1 MSITLLGKPIPRKE
15 GRKKVTGQALYVDDL
30 KFDGMLHGVTV
41 RSSIPRGRIRSISF
55 PKVERPPAAGR
66 SDCDIPWDEFT
77 IVTAKDIPGENYVA
91 LILNDQP
98 YLADQVV
105 NHPEEP
111 IVLLAHEDKYL
122 LEEARRNVRI
132 DYEELP
138 AIFSLEDSLA
148 QKEIIWGADNV
159 FKKFL
164 VNKGDVDQG
173 WSQADFIVEG
183 EYETGAQEQ
192 LYIETNGAIAIANP
206 NDGVTVWGSMQC
218 PYYVHKALIKLFG
231 LPEEKIRVIQTETGG
246 GFGGKEEYPSMIA
259 GHAALLAWKSGKPV
273 KMIYDRAE
281 DMIATTK
288 RHPSRTRHK
297 TAVTRDGKLLAMELD
312 FVIDGGAYCTL
323 SPVVLSRGTIHAAGP
338 YYCPNVRINSKAV
351 ATNVP
356 PHGAFRGFGAP
367 QSIFALERHMD
378 KVAKTIGLPPEEFRR
393 RNFIK
398 EGQTTATNQVI
409 REQVDLEGL
418 MNRAFES
425 SDYHAKR
432 ERFARENSG
441 QCSSPTVRE
450 GVQSEVPAPSLTVGL
465 LPHLATRSTQ
475 IKKGIGFASFMHG
488 AGFTGSGEVYLQSV
502 VGAEAT
508 IEGKVK
514 VLAASTEI
522 GQGTNT
528 VFAQIAAEAL
538 GIDYDLVEVTQPDTA
553 NVPNSGPT
561 VASRT
566 AMIVGKLVESAA
578 LGLKQTLAG
587 SGLLKNQFTESEF
600 RKACGEYISKFGPLK
615 SFSQYQPPPNIH
627 WDDEKYEGDAYG
639 AFAWAVYVAEV
650 SYDPVTYEVHV
661 DDFVAAQEVGRVL
674 NPVLAAG
681 QIEGGV
687 AQAIGYALYE
697 NVVWENGRMLN
708 SQMTNYI
715 IPTAADV
722 PPIRV
727 YFEENPYRFGPAGA
741 KGIGELPMDGPAPAI
756 LNAIENA
763 TGISFNRIPLMPE
776 YIIRSSQ
783 SILTDRRTLSYTV
796 SHGENINYTS

>member
-1 MSITLLGKPIPRKE
+1 MNSHPKPMTFVGKPIPRKE
-15 GRKKVTGQALYVDDL
+15 GRKKVTGAALYVDDL

-41 RSSIPRGRIRSISF
+41 RSSIPRGRIKNIAF
-55 PKVERPPAAGR
+55 EG
-66 SDCDIPWDEFT
+66 DIPWHDFT

-98 YLADQVV
+98 YLADETV

-111 IVLLAHEDKYL
+111 IVLLAHHDKYL
-122 LEEARRNVRI
+122 LEEARRHVRI
-132 DYEELP
+132 EYEEMP
-138 AIFSLEDSLA
+138 AVFSLEDSLA
-148 QKEIIWGADNV
+148 QREIIWGEDNV

-164 VNKGDVDQG
+164 VNKGNVDDA
-173 WSQADFIVEG
+173 WARADFIVEG

-206 NDGVTVWGSMQC
+206 DDGVTVWGSMQC
-218 PYYVHKALIKLFG
+218 PYYVHKALIKLFA

-246 GFGGKEEYPSMIA
+246 GFGGKEEYPSLIS

-281 DMIATTK
+281 DMVATTK

-297 TAVTRDGKLLAMELD
+297 TAVTKEGKLLAMEID

-338 YYCPNVRINSKAV
+338 YSCPNVRINSRAV
-351 ATNVP
+351 ATNMP

-367 QSIFALERHMD
+367 QSIFALERHLD
-378 KVAKTIGLPPEEFRR
+378 KVAKTIALSPEEFRR

-398 EGQTTATNQVI
+398 TGETTATNQVI
-409 REQVDLEGL
+409 REKVDLEGL
-418 MNRAFES
+418 MNRAFEVT
-425 SDYHAKR
+425 DYHAKR
-432 ERFARENSG
+432 ERFAAENDAG
-441 QCSSPTVRE
+441 CE
-450 GVQSEVPAPSLTVGL
+450 PSLTVGL
-465 LPHLATRSTQ
+465 LPQSQARVR
-475 IKKGIGFASFMHG
+475 KGIGFATFMHG

-502 VGAEAT
+502 VGAEGTADGRVR
-508 IEGKVK
+508 I
-514 VLAASTEI
+514 LAASTEI

-528 VFAQIAAEAL
+528 IFAQIASETL
-538 GIDYDLVEVTQPDTA
+538 GIDYDLIEVVQPDTA
-553 NVPNSGPT
+553 QVPNSGPT

-566 AMIVGKLVESAA
+566 AMIVGKLVESAV
-578 LGLKQTLAG
+578 LGLKQTLVG
-587 SGLLKNQFTESEF
+587 SGLLRDQFTQTEF
-600 RKACGEYISKFGPLK
+600 QKACSAYIAKFGKLQ
-615 SFSQYQPPPNIH
+615 STSQYQPPPGVR

-650 SYDPVTYEVHV
+650 SYDPLTYEAHV
-661 DDFVAAQEVGRVL
+661 DDFVAVQEVGRVI
-674 NPVLAAG
+674 NPTLAAG

-687 AQAIGYALYE
+687 AQAIGFTLYE
-697 NVVWENGRMLN
+697 NVVWQDGRMAN
-708 SQMTNYI
+708 GQMTNYI
-715 IPTAADV
+715 MPTAADL

-727 YFEENPYRFGPAGA
+727 YFEENPYAFGPNGA

-763 TGISFNRIPLMPE
+763 TSRSFNRIPLMPE
-776 YIIRSSQ
+776 LISQ
-783 SILTDRRTLSYTV
+783 TMNATK
-796 SHGENINYTS
+796 

>member
-1 MSITLLGKPIPRKE
+1 MTSVGKPIPRKE
-15 GRKKVTGQALYVDDL
+15 GRQKVTGAALYVDDL

-41 RSSIPRGRIRSISF
+41 RSSIARGRIKSISF
-55 PKVERPPAAGR
+55 EQPPATAGGTDR
-66 SDCDIPWDEFT
+66 SDQPPAIAGGTDRAIPWHEFT

-98 YLADQVV
+98 YLADEVV

-111 IVLLAHEDKYL
+111 IVLLAHPDKYL
-122 LEEARRNVRI
+122 LEEARRHVSI

-138 AIFSLEDSLA
+138 AIFSLEDSLD
-148 QKEIIWGADNV
+148 QKEIIWGDDNV

-164 VNKGDVDQG
+164 VNKGDIDSAWAEG
-173 WSQADFIVEG
+173 DFIVEG

-192 LYIETNGAIAIANP
+192 LYIEPNGAIAIANRA
-206 NDGVTVWGSMQC
+206 DGVTVWGSMQC
-218 PYYVHKALIKLFG
+218 PYYIHKALIKLFG

-246 GFGGKEEYPSMIA
+246 GFGGKEEYPSMIS
-259 GHAALLAWKSGKPV
+259 GHAALLAWKSGRPV

-281 DMIATTK
+281 DMVATTK

-297 TAVTRDGKLLAMELD
+297 TAVTKDGKLLAMEID

-338 YYCPNVRINSKAV
+338 YFCPNVRIQSKAV
-351 ATNVP
+351 ATNAP

-367 QSIFALERHMD
+367 QSIFGLELQMD
-378 KVAKTIGLPPEEFRR
+378 KVAKTIGLTPEEFRR

-398 EGQTTATNQVI
+398 RGETTATNQVI
-409 REQVDLEGL
+409 HEEVDLEGL
-418 MNRAFES
+418 MKRAFELT
-425 SDYHAKR
+425 DYHAKR
-432 ERFARENSG
+432 ERFAKENGEGSNV
-441 QCSSPTVRE
+441 SSR
-450 GVQSEVPAPSLTVGL
+450 L
-465 LPHLATRSTQ
+465 R
-475 IKKGIGFASFMHG
+475 KGIGFASFMHG

-508 IEGKVK
+508 TEGRVK
-514 VLAASTEI
+514 IFAASTEI

-528 VFAQIAAEAL
+528 IFAQIASEAL
-538 GIDYDLVEVTQPDTA
+538 GIDYDLIEIAQPDTG

-566 AMIVGKLVESAA
+566 TMIVGKLVESAV
-578 LGLKQTLAG
+578 LGLKQTLVG
-587 SGLLKNQFTESEF
+587 GGLLKEQFTQAEF
-600 RKACGEYISKFGPLK
+600 QKACGDYIAKFGALK
-615 SFSQYQPPPNIH
+615 SSSQYQPPPGIR

-650 SYDPVTYEVHV
+650 TYDPLTYEVHV
-661 DDFVAAQEVGRVL
+661 DDVVAVQEVGRVI

-687 AQAIGYALYE
+687 AQAIGYTLYE
-697 NVVWENGRMLN
+697 NVVWQNGRMQN
-708 SQMTNYI
+708 GQMTNYI
-715 IPTAADV
+715 MPTAADL

-727 YFEENPYRFGPAGA
+727 YFEENPYAFGPGGA

-763 TGISFNRIPLMPE
+763 TGTQFNRIPLMPE
-776 YIIRSSQ
+776 AMMEK
-783 SILTDRRTLSYTV
+783 LTVAKSAA
-796 SHGENINYTS
+796 S

>member
-1 MSITLLGKPIPRKE
+1 MTLVGKPIPRKE
-15 GRKKVTGQALYVDDL
+15 GRRKVTGQALYVDDL
-30 KFDGMLHGVTV
+30 KFEGMLQGVTV
-41 RSSIPRGRIRSISF
+41 RSSFPRGRIKNISF
-55 PKVERPPAAGR
+55 ADGL
-66 SDCDIPWDEFT
+66 PWDEFT
-77 IVTAKDIPGENYVA
+77 IVTARDIPGENYVA

-98 YLADQVV
+98 YLADNSV

-111 IVLLAHEDKYL
+111 IVLLAHPDRYL
-122 LEEARRNVRI
+122 LEEARRHVQVE
-132 DYEELP
+132 YEELP
-138 AIFSLEDSLA
+138 AIFSLQDSLA
-148 QKEIIWGADNV
+148 QKEIIWGEDNV

-164 VNKGDVDQG
+164 VDKGNVEDA

-183 EYETGAQEQ
+183 EYQTGAQEQ
-192 LYIETNGAIAIANP
+192 LYIENNGAIAIANP
-206 NDGVTVWGSMQC
+206 DEGVTVWGSMQC

-281 DMIATTK
+281 DMVATTK

-297 TAVTRDGKLLAMELD
+297 TAVTKDGKLLAMEID

-338 YYCPNVRINSKAV
+338 YFCPNVRIQSRAV
-351 ATNVP
+351 ATNMP

-367 QSIFALERHMD
+367 QSIFALERHLD
-378 KVAKTIGLPPEEFRR
+378 KVAQTIGLTPEEFRR

-398 EGQTTATNQVI
+398 EGQTTATSQTI
-409 REQVDLEGL
+409 REKVDLEGL
-418 MNRAFES
+418 MNRAFEL
-425 SDYHAKR
+425 SDYYAKR
-432 ERFARENSG
+432 ERFAKENQRG
-441 QCSSPTVRE
+441 SSPTVRE
-450 GVQSEVPAPSLTVGL
+450 GVLELPMTPSLTVGL
-465 LPHLATRSTQ
+465 LPRDTASR

-488 AGFTGSGEVYLQSV
+488 AGFTGSGEVFLQSV

-508 IEGKVK
+508 REGRVK

-528 VFAQIAAEAL
+528 VFAQIAAETL
-538 GIDYDLVEVTQPDTA
+538 GLDYDLIEVTQPDTA

-566 AMIVGKLVESAA
+566 CMIVGKLVESAV
-578 LGLKQTLAG
+578 LGLKQTLVG
-587 SGLLKNQFTESEF
+587 SGLLKDQFTQAEF
-600 RKACGEYISKFGPLK
+600 QKACRDYINTFGTLK
-615 SFSQYQPPPNIH
+615 SFSQYQPPPGVR
-627 WDDEKYEGDAYG
+627 WDDEKYQGDAYG

-650 SYDPVTYEVHV
+650 SYDPLTYEAHV
-661 DDFVAAQEVGRVL
+661 DDFVAVQEVGRVI

-687 AQAIGYALYE
+687 AQAIGMALYE

-715 IPTAADV
+715 MPTAADI

-727 YFEENPYRFGPAGA
+727 YFEENPYAFGPGGA

-763 TGISFNRIPLMPE
+763 TGVSFNHIPLMPE
-776 YIIRSSQ
+776 AMM
-783 SILTDRRTLSYTV
+783 
-796 SHGENINYTS
+796 EKA

>member
-1 MSITLLGKPIPRKE
+1 MSLVGKPIPRKE

-30 KFDGMLHGVTV
+30 SFPGMLHGVTV
-41 RSSIPRGRIRSISF
+41 RSSIARGRIKKISF
-55 PKVERPPAAGR
+55 EG
-66 SDCDIPWDEFT
+66 DIPWNEFT
-77 IVTAKDIPGENYVA
+77 VVTAKDIPGENYVA

-98 YLADQVV
+98 YLAENSV

-111 IVLLAHEDKYL
+111 ILLLAHENKYL
-122 LEEARRNVRI
+122 VEEARRNVRI
-132 DYEELP
+132 EYEELA
-138 AIFSLEDSLA
+138 AIFSLHDSLA
-148 QKEIIWGADNV
+148 QMEIIWGEDNV

-164 VNKGDVDQG
+164 VDKGNVDEA
-173 WSQADFIVEG
+173 WPEAECIIEG

-192 LYIETNGAIAIANP
+192 LYIENNGAIALAST

-281 DMIATTK
+281 DMVATTK

-297 TAVTRDGKLLAMELD
+297 TAVSKDGKLLAMEID

-338 YYCPNVRINSKAV
+338 YFCPNVRIRSTAV
-351 ATNVP
+351 ATNMP

-378 KVAKTIGLPPEEFRR
+378 KVAKAIGLAPDEFRR

-398 EGQTTATNQVI
+398 EGETTATNQII
-409 REQVDLEGL
+409 REKVDLTGL
-418 MNRAFES
+418 MERAFAL
-425 SDYHAKR
+425 SDYHTKHEQFAPENGVAG
-432 ERFARENSG
+432 ERGSRPAG
-441 QCSSPTVRE
+441 RE
-450 GVQSEVPAPSLTVGL
+450 GTN
-465 LPHLATRSTQ
+465 RSSR
-475 IKKGIGFASFMHG
+475 IRKGIGFASFMHG
-488 AGFTGSGEVYLQSV
+488 AGFTGSGEVFLQSV
-502 VGAEAT
+502 VGAEASP
-508 IEGKVK
+508 EGRIK

-528 VFAQIAAEAL
+528 IFAQIAAEAL
-538 GIDYDLVEVTQPDTA
+538 SLDLDLIEIAQPDTA

-566 AMIVGKLVESAA
+566 CMIVGKLVESAV
-578 LGLKQTLAG
+578 LGMKQTLLG
-587 SGLLKNQFTESEF
+587 SGLLKEQYTQTEF
-600 RKACGEYISKFGPLK
+600 QRACSEYISKFGPLK

-627 WDDEKYEGDAYG
+627 WNDEKYQGDAYG

-650 SYDPVTYEVHV
+650 SYDPSTYEAHV
-661 DDFVAAQEVGRVL
+661 DDFVAVQEVGRVI

-681 QIEGGV
+681 QIEGGI
-687 AQAIGYALYE
+687 AQAIGMTLYE
-697 NVVWENGRMLN
+697 NVVWQNGRMVN
-708 SQMTNYI
+708 GQMTNYI
-715 IPTAADV
+715 IPTAADI

-727 YFEENPYRFGPAGA
+727 YFEENPYAFGPAGA

-763 TGISFNRIPLMPE
+763 TGVSFNRIPLMPE
-776 YIIRSSQ
+776 AMMKSS
-783 SILTDRRTLSYTV
+783 V
-796 SHGENINYTS
+796 A